1 MNLMKIKRII
11 IIALLFI
18 WVGFIG
24 AISFMEAWLKF
35 TVVGVTKKIGLAI
48 GSTIFNALNKVEII
62 ISIIILIVL
71 FFREKSPVKI
81 YLKKLII
88 PFTILTYQSIYL
100 LPRLDQRAQLVI
112 AAMPVSNNY
121 EHFIYIFLEILKTIA
136 LIIIAIQ
143 ILIKH
148 EYK

>member
-1 MNLMKIKRII
+1 M
-11 IIALLFI
+11 
-18 WVGFIG
+18 
-24 AISFMEAWLKF
+24 
-35 TVVGVTKKIGLAI
+35 GVTKKIGLAI

-121 EHFIYIFLEILKTIA
+121 EHFIYIFLEILKTIT